1 MKGNDYNITYPEVCL
16 LLKKSKRTVSRY
28 IKNGLLN
35 SEKIGNQYLFN
46 RNEVEKLNKTKRTKR
61 TDKTKPERDI
71 ISFLKEQI
79 KVKDEQIKEYQ
90 ERSRETNI
98 MFNRLQNQLLL
109 TGDKKEV
116 KQDKE
121 DRQDKK
127 EKGLNG
133 FFKRLFK

>member
-28 IKNGLLN
+28 IKKGLLN

>member
-28 IKNGLLN
+28 IKKGLLN

-116 KQDKE
+116 KEDKE